1 MGEFICID
9 VINTKSI
16 FISEKGAIYYSDQLY
31 EIGES
36 EDLESLKS
44 INLLS
49 AEEQLQ
55 IKTIL

>member
-1 MGEFICID
+1 MGDFICID
-9 VINTKSI
+9 IIEGKSI
-16 FISEKGAIYYSDQLY
+16 FISERGIIYYSDQLY

-36 EDLESLKS
+36 EVLQNLKS

-55 IKTIL
+55 IKTML

>member
-16 FISEKGAIYYSDQLY
+16 FIGEKGAIYYSDQLY

-36 EDLESLKS
+36 EDLQSLKS

>member
-16 FISEKGAIYYSDQLY
+16 FISEMGAIYYSDQLY

>member
-16 FISEKGAIYYSDQLY
+16 FIGEMGAIYYSDQLY